1 MNDGDCDCDLFDVE
15 SVYHKENQGEKG
27 DVDSS
32 DVVPGRGLMVIN
44 ADSDMFPGG
53 KWALVVDAAGS
64 PE

>member
-1 MNDGDCDCDLFDVE
+1 VNDGDCDCDLFDVE

-27 DVDSS
+27 DADGS
-32 DVVPGRGLMVIN
+32 DVVPGRGLMVVD
-44 ADSDMFPGG
+44 ADSDAFPGG

>member
-1 MNDGDCDCDLFDVE
+1 VNDGDCDCDLFDVE

-27 DVDSS
+27 DADGS
-32 DVVPGRGLMVIN
+32 DVVPGRGLMVVN
-44 ADSDMFPGG
+44 VDSDVFPGR